1 MDSVGKRIV
10 DGYMFKSDK
19 DAESAQRE
27 YESIQ
32 NIKKKIDIGNTD
44 EVYRLYVRL
53 AEKKYFKTPV
63 GIGFLHEMREYLLEA
78 GITSELVPVP
88 VPGITVVRQNG
99 AEPLYRERYEKLKD
113 DNEKLNIVKRKL
125 MIAVAALTVIVIGMI
140 FIVIT
145 NKNLGY
151 FNAEEK
157 VLDKYSAWQER
168 LESWEQELIER
179 EDALDREL
187 SE

>member
-1 MDSVGKRIV
+1 MDSGNKKIV
-10 DGYMFKSDK
+10 DGYIFKSVR
-19 DAESAQRE
+19 DAERAQRE
-27 YESIQ
+27 YENVQ
-32 NIKKKIDIGNTD
+32 DIKKKINIDNND

-53 AEKKYFKTPV
+53 VEKKYFRTPV
-63 GIGFLHEMREYLLEA
+63 GIGFLHEMREYLLER
-78 GITSELVPVP
+78 GIDAELIPVP

-99 AEPLYRERYEKLKD
+99 ADLLYQEKYEKLKD
-113 DNEKLNIVKRKL
+113 DNEKLNIMKKKL

-168 LESWEQELIER
+168 LESWEEELMER
-179 EDALDREL
+179 EDELDRKL